1 MGVGM
6 DMVRVGVLEDFVPAP
21 GHDERGILMLEVQPA
36 AAPVQSHSGGALASC
51 VTPAAGYPACDEP
64 GMVSVS
70 EWTGEP
76 VLVYKTRA
84 GELFAIQ
91 VRLGR
96 DLLRTLA
103 RVRWP
108 RAVHKTRRGEE
119 ERERARERA
128 GEGE

>member
-1 MGVGM
+1 MGV

-21 GHDERGILMLEVQPA
+21 GHDEHGILMLEVQPA
-36 AAPVQSHSGGALASC
+36 AAPVQSHSGGALESC
-51 VTPAAGYPACDEP
+51 VTPAAGYLACVEP
-64 GMVSVS
+64 GVVSVS

-96 DLLRTLA
+96 DLLCTLA
-103 RVRWP
+103 RALAQR
-108 RAVHKTRRGEE
+108 
-119 ERERARERA
+119 ERESERESLGSRQEA
-128 GEGE
+128 MG